1 VELSPREALV
11 LGAVQGL
18 TEFLPV
24 SSTAHLVLVPRF
36 LGWQTPG
43 LVFDTSL
50 HLGTLLAMG
59 AYFRTD
65 WQFMAQGVGQ
75 WLRTGTLNPGA
86 QQALTLVAAN
96 VPAGLAGFLGER
108 WIERL
113 RTPPAIALGMVAGAL
128 ALGMADRS
136 QERGRS
142 PATFSD
148 FLWLG
153 LAQAVALMPGVSRS
167 GITIS
172 TGLSLGLA
180 RPEAARAS
188 FLLGL
193 PVIAASGL
201 YKLKDLADL
210 PRDRR
215 TLVYFTTGCV
225 AAALSGYGAMHLFT
239 RFLRQHSL
247 WGFVAYRLLIGSAL
261 LFPIRQVS
269 HGNGGQTT

>member
-1 VELSPREALV
+1 MELSPREALV

-24 SSTAHLVLVPRF
+24 SSTAHLVLVPRL

-59 AYFRTD
+59 AYFRSD
-65 WQFMAQGVGQ
+65 WQLMAQDVGHSFS
-75 WLRTGTLNPGA
+75 RGSFNAGTQL
-86 QQALTLVAAN
+86 ALTLVAAN
-96 VPAGLAGFLGER
+96 VPAGLTGFFGER

-113 RTPPAIALGMVAGAL
+113 RTPPAIAIGMIAGAL
-128 ALGMADRS
+128 ALGLTDRLARHG
-136 QERGRS
+136 RG
-142 PATFSD
+142 PATFGD

-172 TGLSLGLA
+172 AGLALGLT

-193 PVIAASGL
+193 PVIAASGI
-201 YKLKDLADL
+201 YKLKDLAGL

-215 TLVYFTTGCV
+215 TLAYFTTGCV
-225 AAALSGYGAMHLFT
+225 AAAVSGYGAMHLFT

-247 WGFVAYRLLIGSAL
+247 GGFVAYRLLIGGAL
-261 LFPIRQVS
+261 LLPIRQVS
-269 HGNGGQTT
+269 LGNRGQTK